1 MSGPFLCR
9 YSELTGSME
18 GMNACAN
25 QLLQYKDLLFMP
37 DKQIMSHMRCLRNG
51 KSNRIPWSRGN
62 GWVLFTLSELLQK
75 LPVGHEK
82 RPALLLFF
90 RELSAGYMKLRDA
103 SGLWHQIL
111 DEPGTYLES
120 SATAM
125 FICAFSRGLRNGWYD
140 VAVLDEVRSAVER
153 AWKGLCEQAID
164 RDGNLYGVC
173 RGSGF
178 SFSRAYYRTL
188 MWNFNDTH
196 GIGIVMLAGVEYLK
210 LTTKAYGAV
219 SL

>member
-1 MSGPFLCR
+1 MR
-9 YSELTGSME
+9 YAAPSSVPGR
-18 GMNACAN
+18 ACA
-25 QLLQYKDLLFMP
+25 
-37 DKQIMSHMRCLRNG
+37 S
-51 KSNRIPWSRGN
+51 
-62 GWVLFTLSELLQK
+62 
-75 LPVGHEK
+75 
-82 RPALLLFF
+82 
-90 RELSAGYMKLRDA
+90 
-103 SGLWHQIL
+103 
-111 DEPGTYLES
+111 
-120 SATAM
+120 
-125 FICAFSRGLRNGWYD
+125 
-140 VAVLDEVRSAVER
+140 
-153 AWKGLCEQAID
+153 QAID

>member
-1 MSGPFLCR
+1 MHWMAWR
-9 YSELTGSME
+9 
-18 GMNACAN
+18 
-25 QLLQYKDLLFMP
+25 
-37 DKQIMSHMRCLRNG
+37 
-51 KSNRIPWSRGN
+51 
-62 GWVLFTLSELLQK
+62 
-75 LPVGHEK
+75 LP
-82 RPALLLFF
+82 
-90 RELSAGYMKLRDA
+90 
-103 SGLWHQIL
+103 L
-111 DEPGTYLES
+111 DEEQIASMPA
-120 SATAM
+120 SAVQAH
-125 FICAFSRGLRNGWYD
+125 GWWALHFTPN

-210 LTTKAYGAV
+210 LTMKAYGAV

>member
-1 MSGPFLCR
+1 
-9 YSELTGSME
+9 
-18 GMNACAN
+18 
-25 QLLQYKDLLFMP
+25 
-37 DKQIMSHMRCLRNG
+37 
-51 KSNRIPWSRGN
+51 
-62 GWVLFTLSELLQK
+62 
-75 LPVGHEK
+75 
-82 RPALLLFF
+82 
-90 RELSAGYMKLRDA
+90 MKLQDA

-111 DEPGTYLES
+111 DEPVTYLES